1 MEKKEKLYKIGEVAS
16 MLGVHEDTLRNWD
29 KEGLVVADRIGKR
42 RDRRYNGEHIK
53 QIKEKGL
60 VSNLTRRT
68 NKMRNYEDYTKEQL
82 IKELQILKQQKKFGL
97 VWEEKTEEVVEQ
109 CKKQAPILESVPEMS
124 VQTSK
129 HDLNHIMIEGDNYH
143 ALQVLNY
150 THKGKIDV
158 IYIDPPYNTGKDKEW
173 KYNDKYVDSNDDYR
187 HSKWLSMMYKRLIS
201 AKELLSAGGVIFISI
216 DDNEQATLK
225 LLCDRIFESENFIT
239 NFVWEKNFAP
249 KNDNKYISTSHEYIF
264 LYSKNKSLF
273 KRNLLPREE
282 KHDKGYTNPDNDP
295 RGAWTSGSMLATTFS
310 EKYVYQIIKPN
321 KDKVLPPEGRCWRYS
336 QAKVKELMDDDRI
349 WFGKDGKNIPRVKRF
364 LSEVQSGVVPASLL
378 KHSEVASGQ
387 DGTNDLRLILGKQA
401 FDFPKPQKLIQH
413 LLKIASQKTSIILD
427 FFAGSG
433 TTAHAVL
440 ELNKQDGGN
449 RQVIVCTNN
458 ENNNGNGSEGIARG
472 VCQPRIK
479 KVIQGYTKQNGK
491 NEKVEGLGGNLKYFK
506 TDFVDVKNIHD
517 VTDDDKL
524 KLTEKVGQMIAL
536 KENAFEQVEKNKF
549 YQIFTDQKDKFVGV
563 YFSEDL
569 EKLQEFEDKI
579 LEKPEVKLYMFSYE
593 GSDDWKSDYEEYNN
607 VQVQDIPEP
616 ILRVYRGL
624 SG

>member
-1 MEKKEKLYKIGEVAS
+1 

-68 NKMRNYEDYTKEQL
+68 NKMKNYEDYTKEQL

-124 VQTSK
+124 VQTNK
-129 HDLNHIMIEGDNYH
+129 DDLNHIMIEGDNYH

-158 IYIDPPYNTGKDKEW
+158 IYIDPPYNTGARDW
-173 KYNDKYVDSNDDYR
+173 KYNNDYVEKEDQYR
-187 HSKWLSMMYKRLIS
+187 HSKWLSMMNHRLRVTKNLLKEDGVLVCTIDENERPRV
-201 AKELLSAGGVIFISI
+201 ELLLEMVFSGYKITAVTIIHNPQGVQGNNFSYTHEYALFVFRDRKNTIDRVEVEERREALRDDTGNNYLRTNARNCFYPVIIESGKIIGFGEVPKDEFHPKDRVVQKNGYQEIWPIRDEVERKWRYARQSVEEILDDLFLRETKRGIDVFQIKRTGKPKTVWVDPKYHAGGKFGTKLI
-216 DDNEQATLK
+216 DD
-225 LLCDRIFESENFIT
+225 
-239 NFVWEKNFAP
+239 
-249 KNDNKYISTSHEYIF
+249 
-264 LYSKNKSLF
+264 
-273 KRNLLPREE
+273 
-282 KHDKGYTNPDNDP
+282 
-295 RGAWTSGSMLATTFS
+295 
-310 EKYVYQIIKPN
+310 
-321 KDKVLPPEGRCWRYS
+321 
-336 QAKVKELMDDDRI
+336 
-349 WFGKDGKNIPRVKRF
+349 
-364 LSEVQSGVVPASLL
+364 
-378 KHSEVASGQ
+378 
-387 DGTNDLRLILGKQA
+387 ILGKKK
-401 FDFPKPQKLIQH
+401 FDYPKSLYSV
-413 LLKIASQKTSIILD
+413 LDVLKITTGKHSTILD

-506 TDFVDVKNIHD
+506 TDFVDVKNIYD
-517 VTDDDKL
+517 ITDDDKL

-536 KENAFEQVEKNKF
+536 KENAFEQVEKNAF
-549 YQIFTDQKDKFVGV
+549 YQIFTDQKEKFVGV

-579 LEKPEVKLYMFSYE
+579 LEKPDVRLYLFSYE
-593 GSDDWKSDYEEYNN
+593 GSDEWKSDYEEYNN